1 MTTTSTTVLLP
12 ASRRPDAA
20 PTPSPRAGYLAHA
33 SAVAKHLGFDEDG
46 QHHSEAESA
55 VSSIVMDY
63 CNPFGRRKLL
73 EGDVSVAPRSSYFTV
88 SSCVEINQ

>member
-1 MTTTSTTVLLP
+1 M
-12 ASRRPDAA
+12 
-20 PTPSPRAGYLAHA
+20 
-33 SAVAKHLGFDEDG
+33 AKHLGFDEDG

-55 VSSIVMDY
+55 VSAIVMDY

>member
-1 MTTTSTTVLLP
+1 
-12 ASRRPDAA
+12 
-20 PTPSPRAGYLAHA
+20 
-33 SAVAKHLGFDEDG
+33 
-46 QHHSEAESA
+46 
-55 VSSIVMDY
+55 VMDY